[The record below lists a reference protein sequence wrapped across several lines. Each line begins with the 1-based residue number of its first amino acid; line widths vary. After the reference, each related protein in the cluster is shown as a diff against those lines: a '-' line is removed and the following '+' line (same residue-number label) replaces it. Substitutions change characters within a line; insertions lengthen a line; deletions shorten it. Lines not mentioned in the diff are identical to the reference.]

1 MNEEMDSSPSPPS
14 GAILAAGSARRM
26 RADKLLLDL
35 AGTPI
40 VRRIAEQAL
49 AAELGELLV
58 IVRAENS
65 AAVAAALRPLAV
77 RIVANARAE
86 QGMGTSIAL
95 AAASLRPQ
103 AEALLLLQGDQPLV
117 GRDMLEALVARWR
130 SGAGAFVASRF
141 GDLVTTPVLFAR
153 ELFAELRAL
162 DGDRGAKAVLER
174 HRERGAVIDFPA
186 WRGADVDTPED
197 YRRVRGLAGAA
208 GEPRGS

>member
-1 MNEEMDSSPSPPS
+1 MDSSPSPPS

-197 YRRVRGLAGAA
+197 YRRVRGLAGSA